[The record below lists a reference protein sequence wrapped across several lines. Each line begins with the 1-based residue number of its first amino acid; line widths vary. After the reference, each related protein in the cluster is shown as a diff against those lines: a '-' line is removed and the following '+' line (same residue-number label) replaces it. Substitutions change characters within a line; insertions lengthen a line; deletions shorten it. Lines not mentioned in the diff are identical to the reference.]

1 MTWYRAQQIAESQQH
16 GQPLA
21 PLVLAA
27 VADLVIAEVPFHG
40 SKRMLHFG
48 PLRLGGQSQG
58 HRGDR
63 LG

>member
-1 MTWYRAQQIAESQQH
+1 MTWYQTQQIAESQQH

-48 PLRLGGQSQG
+48 PIRPGG
-58 HRGDR
+58 
-63 LG
+63 